1 MDLPSPEAGDPLSQP
16 TRARL
21 FALLAELRRPAATE
35 ELARELD
42 LHSNGVRVH
51 LLRLQQEGLVS
62 RERRRL
68 PRGRPQ
74 DVWSIAPD
82 ARPGGGPPRAYEDLS
97 RWLAAAVTP
106 SGARLREVEATGR
119 EIGRGLAPRGRAPLA
134 EAMRTTLSAL
144 GFDPMVESTPDGLSC
159 TLGNCPYRE
168 AVKQNQEMVCTLHRG
183 ITEGLLEVIEPEA
196 RLVEFV
202 PRDPDTAGCSIEV
215 RS

>member
-1 MDLPSPEAGDPLSQP
+1 MDLPSPQAGDPLSQP

-42 LHSNGVRVH
+42 LHPNGVRVH
-51 LLRLQQEGLVS
+51 LLRLQQAGLVA

-74 DVWSIAPD
+74 DAWSIAPD
-82 ARPGGGPPRAYEDLS
+82 ARPGGGPPQAYEDLS
-97 RWLAAAVTP
+97 RWLAASVAP
-106 SGARLREVEATGR
+106 NGARLREVEKAGR
-119 EIGRGLAPRGRAPLA
+119 EIGRGLAPSGHAPPA
-134 EAMRTTLSAL
+134 EAIRTTLSAL
-144 GFDPMVESTPDGLSC
+144 GFDPRVESTPERIRC

-183 ITEGLLEVIEPEA
+183 ITVGLLEVIDPDA
-196 RLVEFV
+196 RLVDFV
-202 PRDPDTAGCSIEV
+202 PLDPDTAGCLIEV
-215 RS
+215 RP